1 MASLNYIRKYSNDIS
16 FTCYY
21 IIMEKLI
28 ELLNK
33 FERETFPEEHEYVRF
48 PDWTDDD
55 WWYWYYKEQPNMWEN
70 KWFNYSSRS
79 DKRNCEINQL
89 LIISK
94 EFWFIKWLVENDKI
108 DFENNYLSIS
118 KTYIEEYPKYES
130 LLMLLSISDTPI
142 EDLILYLK

>member
-1 MASLNYIRKYSNDIS
+1 
-16 FTCYY
+16 
-21 IIMEKLI
+21 MEKLI

-55 WWYWYYKEQPNMWEN
+55 WWYWYYVEQPNLWEQE
-70 KWFNYSSRS
+70 WFNYSSNDSRR
-79 DKRNCEINQL
+79 DNELNHL

-108 DFENNYLSIS
+108 DRKEFEKNLDDNEVI
-118 KTYIEEYPKYES
+118 IEWDMNTRDLGIIAYKE
-130 LLMLLSISDTPI
+130 LLMLLAIQDEPI
-142 EDLILYLK
+142 RFLCEIIK

>member
-1 MASLNYIRKYSNDIS
+1 
-16 FTCYY
+16 
-21 IIMEKLI
+21 MEKLI
-28 ELLNK
+28 NLLNK

-108 DFENNYLSIS
+108 DKGEIPQIDGSYYDLYDDYDNLLMNLSIQD
-118 KTYIEEYPKYES
+118 E
-130 LLMLLSISDTPI
+130 PI
-142 EDLILYLK
+142 RFLCEILK

>member
-1 MASLNYIRKYSNDIS
+1 
-16 FTCYY
+16 
-21 IIMEKLI
+21 MEKLI
-28 ELLNK
+28 NLLNK

-108 DFENNYLSIS
+108 DKGEISHIDGSYYDLYDDYDNLLMNLSIQD
-118 KTYIEEYPKYES
+118 E
-130 LLMLLSISDTPI
+130 PI
-142 EDLILYLK
+142 RFLCEILK